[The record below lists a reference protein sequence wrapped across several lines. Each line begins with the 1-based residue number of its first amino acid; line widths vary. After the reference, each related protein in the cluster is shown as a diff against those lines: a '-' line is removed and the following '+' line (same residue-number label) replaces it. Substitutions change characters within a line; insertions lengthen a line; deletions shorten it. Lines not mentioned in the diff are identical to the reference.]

1 MQTMRKALEFD
12 CFHFHCVDSSEYS
25 VQKMLIFQNG
35 ELKITWN
42 FCDAILFFDLI
53 LIDDAIQLE
62 CNVNS
67 NLIELYQFNEF
78 PECEQLHGIYCNNP
92 QNLILTA

>member
-1 MQTMRKALEFD
+1 
-12 CFHFHCVDSSEYS
+12 
-25 VQKMLIFQNG
+25 MLIFQNG
-35 ELKITWN
+35 ELKIAWN

-67 NLIELYQFNEF
+67 DLIELYQFNEF
-78 PECEQLHGIYCNNP
+78 PECEQLHGIYCNN
-92 QNLILTA
+92 QQILISTA